1 MYTACI
7 CHIIILFINKMH
19 SMLQRI
25 KIIYTVLYIK
35 NKKANKFKPLQLHV
49 DESHGLGKQCV
60 HKKKKVQLLR
70 FH

>member
-1 MYTACI
+1 MYTVCI
-7 CHIIILFINKMH
+7 CHIIVLFINKMH
-19 SMLQRI
+19 SMLHRM
-25 KIIYTVLYIK
+25 KIIYYELK
-35 NKKANKFKPLQLHV
+35 KKANKFKLLQL

>member
-1 MYTACI
+1 
-7 CHIIILFINKMH
+7 
-19 SMLQRI
+19 MLQRI

-60 HKKKKVQLLR
+60 HKKKKSAAIKISLTQYVAAIAL
-70 FH
+70 